1 MNAPR
6 PVAVGHVYGADA
18 LVVKRQRAEVTR
30 YAEAEGLALADV
42 LHDRRDRLT
51 TSQIVDA
58 ARQLGAAV
66 VVVLSRSRLAGAFA
80 RLASELEQHGIRCV
94 LLGAIPQPTA
104 PPPRLRSCSRT
115 ARAELGSA

>member
-6 PVAVGHVYGADA
+6 PVAVGHVYGADD
-18 LVVKRQRAEVTR
+18 LVAKRQYAEVTR
-30 YAEAEGLALADV
+30 YVEAEGLALAGV

-51 TSQIVDA
+51 TSQVVDA

-66 VVVLSRSRLAGAFA
+66 VVLLSRSRLAGAYT

-94 LLGAIPQPTA
+94 LLGAVPRPTV
-104 PPPRLRSCSRT
+104 PRGRLRSCSRT
-115 ARAELGSA
+115 AGAEPASS

>member
-18 LVVKRQRAEVTR
+18 LLVKRQLAELTR
-30 YAEAEGLALADV
+30 YVEAEGLALADV
-42 LHDRRDRLT
+42 LHDHRDRLT
-51 TSQIVDA
+51 TGQVVDA

-66 VVVLSRSRLAGAFA
+66 VVLLSRSRLAGAFT

-94 LLGAIPQPTA
+94 LLGAIPRSTV
-104 PPPRLRSCSRT
+104 LRGRVRSRSRT
-115 ARAELGSA
+115 AGAESASS